1 MSLTLSVMV
10 KPKDLAKILKQE
22 KADVAR
28 GIDKAIGLTA
38 AKGKDIILSR
48 TKKGVGVDG
57 AFSAYSGSL
66 TKGFWKGQR
75 GSGYLAYRKYE
86 LRKNNPSLVNLNA
99 TGEMLRNVQSRS
111 KDSRT
116 AEIYFSNRNASEKA
130 AWTDST
136 RPWFSFND
144 REEER
149 LRKVFERELLK

>member
-1 MSLTLSVMV
+1 MSLTFGVTV
-10 KPKDLAKILKQE
+10 KPKQLSKLLKREQ
-22 KADVAR
+22 ADIAR

-38 AKGKDIILSR
+38 VKGVDILLSR
-48 TKKGVGVDG
+48 TKKGAGVDG
-57 AFSAYSGSL
+57 AFSGYSGSL

-86 LRKNNPSLVNLNA
+86 LGKDNPSLVNLNA
-99 TGEMLRNVQSRS
+99 TGEMLRNVQSRK

-130 AWTDST
+130 AWTDSA

>member
-1 MSLTLSVMV
+1 MSLTFGVTV
-10 KPKDLAKILKQE
+10 KPKQLSKLVKRERDDIT
-22 KADVAR
+22 R

-38 AKGKDIILSR
+38 AKGKDILLSR
-48 TKKGVGVDG
+48 TKKGDGVDG
-57 AFSAYSGSL
+57 PFKPYSAAYIAFRQKP
-66 TKGFWKGQR
+66 T
-75 GSGYLAYRKYE
+75 LAGGLGKVA
-86 LRKNNPSLVNLNA
+86 PALVNLNA

>member
-1 MSLTLSVMV
+1 MSLTFGVTV
-10 KPKDLAKILKQE
+10 KPKQLAKIAKQE
-22 KADVAR
+22 REDITR
-28 GIDKAIGLTA
+28 GIDKAVGLTA

-48 TKKGVGVDG
+48 TKKGVGVNG
-57 AFSAYSGSL
+57 GFKGYSTAYA
-66 TKGFWKGQR
+66 KF
-75 GSGYLAYRKYE
+75 RKDVLGKE
-86 LRKNNPSLVNLNA
+86 KPNTVNLNA
-99 TGEMLRNVQSRS
+99 TGEMVRNVQSRN

>member
-10 KPKDLAKILKQE
+10 KPRDLAKILKQE

-28 GIDKAIGLTA
+28 GIDKAVGLTA

-48 TKKGVGVDG
+48 TKKGVGVNG
-57 AFSAYSGSL
+57 GFKGYSTAYA
-66 TKGFWKGQR
+66 KF
-75 GSGYLAYRKYE
+75 RKDVLGKE
-86 LRKNNPSLVNLNA
+86 KPNTVNLNA
-99 TGEMLRNVQSRS
+99 TGEMVRNVQSRN

>member
-1 MSLTLSVMV
+1 
-10 KPKDLAKILKQE
+10 
-22 KADVAR
+22 
-28 GIDKAIGLTA
+28 
-38 AKGKDIILSR
+38 
-48 TKKGVGVDG
+48 
-57 AFSAYSGSL
+57 
-66 TKGFWKGQR
+66 
-75 GSGYLAYRKYE
+75 
-86 LRKNNPSLVNLNA
+86 
-99 TGEMLRNVQSRS
+99 MLRNVQSRN

>member
-1 MSLTLSVMV
+1 MSLTFGVTV
-10 KPKDLAKILKQE
+10 KPKQLAKIAKQE
-22 KADVAR
+22 REDITR
-28 GIDKAIGLTA
+28 GIDKAVGLTA
-38 AKGKDIILSR
+38 AKGKDILLSR
-48 TKKGVGVDG
+48 TKKGNGVDG
-57 AFSAYSGSL
+57 PFAGYSGSL
-66 TKGFWKGQR
+66 TEGFWKGQR

-86 LRKNNPSLVNLNA
+86 LKKNKPSLVNLNA
-99 TGEMLRNVQSRS
+99 TGEMLRNVQSRN

-116 AEIYFSNRNASEKA
+116 AQIYFSNRNASEKA

>member
-1 MSLTLSVMV
+1 MSLTFGVTV
-10 KPKDLAKILKQE
+10 KPKQLSKLVKRERDDIT
-22 KADVAR
+22 R

-38 AKGKDIILSR
+38 AKGKDILLSR
-48 TKKGVGVDG
+48 TNKGDGVDG
-57 AFSAYSGSL
+57 AFSGYSGSL

-86 LRKNNPSLVNLNA
+86 LGKENPSLVNLNA
-99 TGEMLRNVQSRS
+99 TGEMLRNVQSRN